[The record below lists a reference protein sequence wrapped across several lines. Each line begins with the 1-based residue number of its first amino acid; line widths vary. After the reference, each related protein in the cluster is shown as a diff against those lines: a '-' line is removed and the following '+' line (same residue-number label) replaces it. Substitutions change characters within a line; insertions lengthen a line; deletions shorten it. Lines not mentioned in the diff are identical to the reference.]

1 MRQDAIVIVADM
13 FTMAKL
19 RDGSTYLANHL
30 SANDYYAEKESVTGE
45 WIGHGAER
53 LGVASRAIGAGDEA
67 FERLRCNR
75 HPLTGRKL
83 TARNGAGRIAF
94 LDFQCSAP
102 KSVSLLAVTFGD
114 ERLRAAHREAVTI
127 AFAELERFAARRVR
141 AGAAAW
147 SEQTTLTGNL
157 CAARFE
163 HDASR
168 SLDAQ
173 LHTHLVTANATFDTH
188 QRKWFALTEREIVA
202 AIRYAGKVYQNEL
215 ARGVRAAGYEIEPAR
230 NERGVIEGFEVSGVT
245 AADRAVASKRR
256 AQIETE
262 TAAFRR
268 KHGRDPTTREV
279 HNITTRTR
287 DTKLAEIT
295 TAEVR
300 RRQRAEFSAERIAAL
315 DALVTIAR
323 RHDRASIAPAGEVG
337 EAAALEQARKHL
349 FERVSV
355 QQGHEI
361 LAEALNY
368 NLGQL
373 SLDALK
379 QTLFEGHATD
389 CVPLKP
395 GGGGLHAHYAT
406 REGLQHELSAIA
418 VVNEGRNACAHLGHR
433 GFQPSARLSDDQRN
447 AVHALLASTDL
458 VCALRGVAG
467 AGKTFTLQEVSRG
480 LAEAG
485 REMFACAPTTSAA
498 AVLRQDGLMNA
509 TTLTDFL
516 QYAEAT
522 HGPRLLGSVF
532 IVDESGIAS
541 ARQGAALCAFAQ
553 QQRARVILVGDS
565 RQHSG
570 VEAGDFLAILENHSR
585 LRTAELTDIRRQTA
599 REYRAAV
606 KLMAQGQARV
616 GLENLDQMGWIEEAG
631 ADYVKRAAAQY
642 VESVTAKRDA
652 ILVAPTWEE
661 IHRVTDAVR
670 AGLKQRG
677 LLGEPHAATVAEPL
691 AWTKA
696 QSETVANYRSGYLLT
711 LHQPLRD
718 AGIAAGATVE
728 VVAVSRGDI
737 RVRDPAGREVDV
749 APRRDSAA
757 WTTAAPRTIELA
769 VGDRVLVRQNHRAAG
784 LINGEVLTLI
794 TRDAPSGAWQARDAA
809 GRTKTIPAEFR
820 AFAHGYA
827 VTSHKAQ
834 GRTCDEVIVC
844 AARLDAKATY
854 VAFSRAR
861 ERATGYTPDKAALF
875 DTLPAT
881 NRPRVAAVD
890 LWTPSRLR
898 RLRWVRSVVER
909 VRNLL
914 TPSVPATKLT
924 VSVPTVRLQE
934 TPRQSLAPADDLSPA
949 QAPARQPSAIRMRF

>member
-1 MRQDAIVIVADM
+1 M

-19 RDGSTYLANHL
+19 RDGSIYLANHL
-30 SANDYYAEKESVTGE
+30 SANDYYSEKESVTGE
-45 WIGHGAER
+45 WIGLGAGR
-53 LGVASRAIGAGDEA
+53 LGLAGRKIGTGDEA

-114 ERLRAAHREAVTI
+114 ERLRVAHREAVTV

-141 AGAAAW
+141 AGAASW
-147 SEQTTLTGNL
+147 SEETKLTGNL

-168 SLDAQ
+168 ALDAQ
-173 LHTHLVTANATFDTH
+173 LHTHLVTANATFDA
-188 QRKWFALTEREIVA
+188 QQEKWFALTEREMVA

-215 ARGVRAAGYEIEPAR
+215 ARGVRAAGYEIEPTR
-230 NERGVIEGFEVSGVT
+230 NERGVIEGFEICGVT

-262 TAAFRR
+262 IAAFRE
-268 KHGRDPTTREV
+268 KHGREPTTREV
-279 HNITTRTR
+279 HGITTRSR
-287 DTKLAEIT
+287 DSKLAEIT
-295 TAEVR
+295 TADVR
-300 RRQRAEFSAERIAAL
+300 RRQRADFSAERVAAL
-315 DALVTIAR
+315 DALVSTAR
-323 RHDRASIAPAGEVG
+323 RNEPATGAKSVVNG
-337 EAAALEQARKHL
+337 EAAALTQARNHL
-349 FERVSV
+349 FERTSV
-355 QQGHEI
+355 QPGHQV
-361 LAEALNY
+361 LAEALNQA
-368 NLGQL
+368 LGHL

-379 QTLFEGHATD
+379 QTLVAGQATD
-389 CVPLKP
+389 CVPLKH
-395 GGGGLHAHYAT
+395 GENGLHAHYGT
-406 REGLQHELSAIA
+406 REGLQHELSAISL
-418 VVNEGRNACAHLGHR
+418 VNEGRNGCARLGR
-433 GFQPSARLSDDQRN
+433 REFQPSARLSDDQRK
-447 AVHALLASTDL
+447 AVQALLGSTDR

-485 REMFACAPTTSAA
+485 REVLACAPTTSAA
-498 AVLRQDGLMNA
+498 AVLRQDGLANA
-509 TTLTDFL
+509 TTVADFL
-516 QYAEAT
+516 QNAEAK
-522 HGPRLLGSVF
+522 HGPRLFGAVF
-532 IVDESGIAS
+532 IVDEAGIAS
-541 ARQGAALCAFAQ
+541 ARQGAGLCALAQ
-553 QQRARVILVGDS
+553 QYHARVILVGDS

-606 KLMAQGQARV
+606 KLMAQGRARA
-616 GLENLDQMGWIEEAG
+616 GLENLDRMDWIEEAG

-642 VESVTAKRDA
+642 VESVTAKRDT

-661 IHRVTDAVR
+661 IHRVTEAVR
-670 AGLKQRG
+670 AALKKRG
-677 LLGEPHAATVAEPL
+677 LLGETHAATVAEPL

-696 QSETVANYRSGYLLT
+696 QAETVANYRPGFLLT
-711 LHQPLRD
+711 LHRPLRD
-718 AGIAAGATVE
+718 AGLAASATVE
-728 VVAVSRGDI
+728 VVAVSRGHI
-737 RVRDPAGREVDV
+737 RVRDSAGREVDL

-757 WTTAAPRTIELA
+757 WTAAAPRAIELA
-769 VGDRVLVRQNHRAAG
+769 AGDRVLVRQNHRTAG

-794 TRDAPSGAWQARDAA
+794 ARDAASGTWQARDAA
-809 GRTKTIPAEFR
+809 GQTKTIPAGFR
-820 AFAHGYA
+820 AFTHGYA

-861 ERATGYTPDKAALF
+861 HSAKGYTPDKAALF
-875 DTLPAT
+875 DALPAA

-890 LWTPSRLR
+890 LWTPGRTR
-898 RLRWVRSVVER
+898 RLRWVRTVVER
-909 VRNLL
+909 VRELL
-914 TPSVPATKLT
+914 TPFVPATKLT
-924 VSVPTVRLQE
+924 VSVPAVKLQE
-934 TPRQSLAPADDLSPA
+934 KPRHALTPADDFSPA
-949 QAPARQPSAIRMRF
+949 QAPAHRAPAMRMRF